1 MSILINKDTRVVT
14 QGITGKTGQ
23 FHTKMCKEY
32 ANGANCFVAGVNPKK
47 PGESYEGIPIFA
59 SVKEAR
65 KQTGVNASV
74 VYVPPPFAAAAIWE
88 AVEAELDLVIC
99 ITEGIPARDMVEVK
113 EKMRKAG
120 SKTVLCGPNCPGII
134 TPDEI
139 KIGIMPGHIHMKGRI
154 GVVSRSGRVEDS
166 TLERLQTIVAINVV
180 GTILCCREAVKRMS
194 TRHGGKGG
202 AIVNLS
208 SVASTLGSP
217 GEYVDYAAT
226 KGAIDTLTIG
236 LAREVATEGIR
247 VNAVRP
253 GIIDTEIHASGGQPD
268 RAERM
273 KAFVPMQ
280 RAGKADEIARAV
292 LWLLSDEASYT
303 TGSILTVSGGR

>member
-1 MSILINKDTRVVT
+1 VKSG
-14 QGITGKTGQ
+14 QGKTMLVTGGGRGIGAAVCMLAA
-23 FHTKMCKEY
+23 TAGYKVAVNY
-32 ANGANCFVAGVNPKK
+32 ASNA
-47 PGESYEGIPIFA
+47 
-59 SVKEAR
+59 EAAE
-65 KQTGVNASV
+65 KV
-74 VYVPPPFAAAAIWE
+74 AAAIRGGGGDAF
-88 AVEAELDLVIC
+88 AVQGDVGSEAEVLAMFDLVDHTYGAID
-99 ITEGIPARDMVEVK
+99 ALVNN
-113 EKMRKAG
+113 A
-120 SKTVLCGPNCPGII
+120 
-134 TPDEI
+134 
-139 KIGIMPGHIHMKGRI
+139 
-154 GVVSRSGRVEDS
+154 GVVDSKARLDEMSG
-166 TLERLQTIVAINVV
+166 ERFDRMFRINVL
-180 GTILCCREAVKRMS
+180 GTLMCSREAVKRMS